1 METQILAPI
10 AGKDY
15 PETWNDF
22 LDWFATEEACLA
34 YLESLRWAHGFIC
47 PRCGSVDKA
56 YRASRTRLMCRSCQH
71 QSSVTA
77 GTIFDKT
84 RTPLR
89 VWLAAAWYLTNQKQ
103 GVSALGL
110 QRVLGLGSYQT
121 AWTMLHRFRRAMV
134 RPGREQLKGLVE
146 VDETYLAITDRQ
158 EPISPVGR
166 KSGTRK
172 VLVAMAVEI
181 LQPKG
186 FGRIR
191 LRHIPKDSAP
201 YVIPF
206 VQEAIE
212 PGTQVR
218 TDGSAAYRSL
228 NELGYAHQRTVMLGS
243 QVPAHVSMAGVHRV
257 AALVQRWIL
266 GTHHGSV
273 QPAHLDAYLDEFVFR
288 FNRRTS
294 GSRGMLFYR
303 LLQQAVATAPVTY
316 GDVVRKPL
324 IWGLAI
330 EYWLFIQHL
339 ITTGAKWIPL
349 TNIQHPFRPAK
360 PQRDRPFGR
369 PEMPAKAD

>member
-1 METQILAPI
+1 MNTQIVAPI
-10 AGKDY
+10 PGKDY
-15 PETWNDF
+15 PENWNDF
-22 LDWFATEEACLA
+22 LDWFATEESCLA
-34 YLESLRWAHGFIC
+34 YLERLRWNSGFIC
-47 PRCGSVDKA
+47 PRCGCAGEA
-56 YRASRTRLMCRSCQH
+56 YRASRTRLMCRACQH

-134 RPGREQLKGLVE
+134 RPGRDQLKGLVE

-158 EPISPVGR
+158 NPISPVGR
-166 KSGTRK
+166 KSSTAK
-172 VLVAMAVEI
+172 VLVVMAVEI

-191 LRHIPKDSAP
+191 LRRISKDSAP

-206 VQEAIE
+206 VQEVVE
-212 PGTQVR
+212 PAAQVR

-228 NELGYAHQRTVMLGS
+228 GELGYEHQRTVMLGS
-243 QVPAHVSMAGVHRV
+243 DVPAHVSMARVHRV
-257 AALVQRWIL
+257 ASLVQRWIL

-273 QPAHLDAYLDEFVFR
+273 QPEHLDAYLDEFVFR
-288 FNRRTS
+288 FNHRTS
-294 GSRGMLFYR
+294 NSRGMLFYR

-316 GDVVRKPL
+316 QDVVRK
-324 IWGLAI
+324 I
-330 EYWLFIQHL
+330 
-339 ITTGAKWIPL
+339 
-349 TNIQHPFRPAK
+349 
-360 PQRDRPFGR
+360 
-369 PEMPAKAD
+369 

>member
-1 METQILAPI
+1 MDVQHIATHE

-15 PETWNDF
+15 PRNWNEF
-22 LDWFATEEACLA
+22 LDWFASEEACEA
-34 YLESLRWAHGFIC
+34 YLERLRWPLEFVC
-47 PRCGSVDKA
+47 PACNA
-56 YRASRTRLMCRSCQH
+56 AQAPYRSSRGRLMCRECGR
-71 QSSVTA
+71 QSTVTA

-134 RPGREQLKGLVE
+134 RPDGERLKGLVE
-146 VDETYLAITDRQ
+146 VDETYLAITDR
-158 EPISPVGR
+158 EAPISRVGR
-166 KSGTRK
+166 KGNTSK
-172 VLVAMAVEI
+172 VLVALAVEM

-191 LRHIPKDSAP
+191 LRRIENDSDEC
-201 YVIPF
+201 VVPF
-206 VQEAIE
+206 VQESIDPDA
-212 PGTQVR
+212 QVR

-228 NELGYAHQRTVMLGS
+228 GKLGYDHQRTVMLGS
-243 QVPAHVSMAGVHRV
+243 DVPAHVSMAGVHRV
-257 AALVQRWIL
+257 ASLVKRWIL

-294 GSRGMLFYR
+294 NLRGMLFYR
-303 LLQQAVATAPVTY
+303 LLQQAVVTEPVTY
-316 GDVVRKPL
+316 NNVVKPL
-324 IWGLAI
+324 S
-330 EYWLFIQHL
+330 
-339 ITTGAKWIPL
+339 K
-349 TNIQHPFRPAK
+349 PAK
-360 PQRDRPFGR
+360 RG
-369 PEMPAKAD
+369 

>member
-1 METQILAPI
+1 METQIVAPI
-10 AGKDY
+10 PGKDY
-15 PETWNDF
+15 PQNWNDF
-22 LDWFATEEACLA
+22 LDWFATEDACLA
-34 YLESLRWAHGFIC
+34 YLEKLRWVSGFVC
-47 PRCGSVDKA
+47 PSCGNIAEA
-56 YRASRTRLMCRSCQH
+56 YRASRTRLMCRACQH

-158 EPISPVGR
+158 EPISAMGR
-166 KSGTRK
+166 KSSTTK
-172 VLVAMAVEI
+172 VLVVMAVEI

-191 LRHIPKDSAP
+191 LRRIPKDSAP

-206 VQEAIE
+206 VQEVIE
-212 PGTQVR
+212 PGAQVR

-228 NELGYAHQRTVMLGS
+228 SELGYEHQRTVMLGS
-243 QVPAHVSMAGVHRV
+243 DVPAHVSMAGVHRV
-257 AALVQRWIL
+257 ASLVQRWIL

-273 QPAHLDAYLDEFVFR
+273 QPVHLDAYLDEFVYR

-294 GSRGMLFYR
+294 SSRGMLFYR
-303 LLQQAVATAPVTY
+303 LLQQAVVTAPVTY
-316 GDVVRKPL
+316 EHVVRK
-324 IWGLAI
+324 
-330 EYWLFIQHL
+330 
-339 ITTGAKWIPL
+339 
-349 TNIQHPFRPAK
+349 NK
-360 PQRDRPFGR
+360 P
-369 PEMPAKAD
+369 KT